1 MNDKIVKILDC
12 TLRDGGYYTDWN
24 FSKDFL
30 NKYLSTVKSL
40 PISSIEVGYISDNKD
55 DFGPFYHLDR
65 KILKEIKSKI
75 RKDQKLIAMINFK
88 EIRNAKHL
96 KNILAQKEKYL
107 DGIRFAI
114 DPSNVNKFKKI
125 ISKKVR

>member
-1 MNDKIVKILDC
+1 MSKNKIIKILDC

-30 NKYLSTVKSL
+30 NNYLSTVKAL
-40 PISSIEVGYISDNKD
+40 PISSIEAGYISDNKD
-55 DFGPFYHLDR
+55 DLGPFYHLDN

-88 EIRNAKHL
+88 EIRSAKHL
-96 KNILAQKEKYL
+96 KNILA
-107 DGIRFAI
+107 
-114 DPSNVNKFKKI
+114 KKRNI
-125 ISKKVR
+125 WTE